1 MNKTLISLI
10 TRLSLLLM
18 IAALTGACASTQTQ
32 QAAQE
37 AAPEVV
43 EQEAIEIEPWDGAPM
58 DIPLDGSSVEAFDA
72 SLARVK
78 AYATPEQYEGLLMAI
93 DYLLTYDLGA
103 EKDYAK
109 LTSRLDGQTPAEIWK
124 RVNWRKPA
132 PGRSPVRKDA
142 ADAKL

>member
-1 MNKTLISLI
+1 MNMTLISRI
-10 TRLSLLLM
+10 TRLSLLL
-18 IAALTGACASTQTQ
+18 IFATLIGACASTQTQ
-32 QAAQE
+32 QAA
-37 AAPEVV
+37 PEVV
-43 EQEAIEIEPWDGAPM
+43 EQEVIEIEPWDGDPM

-78 AYATPEQYEGLLMAI
+78 AHATPEQYEGLVMAI

-109 LTSRLDGQTPAEIWK
+109 LASRLDGQTPTEIWQ
-124 RVNWRKPA
+124 RVKWRKPA
-132 PGRSPVRKDA
+132 PGRSPVKKDA